1 MKYQSAKHKSASLS
15 TQSSGLNLL
24 LQDICLP
31 AAMLKQQA
39 VRHNLNWM
47 QSFANQSKVLLA
59 PHGKTSMTPWLFHQ
73 QLAAG
78 AWGLTVATAYQAQI
92 AANAGARHIILAN
105 QLVGKANMALI
116 AKLLQDGTEVF
127 VCVDHPAQ
135 VQALSDFFQPL
146 QLKLALLIE
155 LGVTGGRCG
164 CRTEA
169 DVMTLALQINSLP
182 AVQLAGIEFYE
193 GVVKGAEPEQGV
205 RQLVKQAASLM
216 QSLLRQQLL
225 QYPTQL
231 ISGAGSVWYD
241 VVAEELTAAHLPEQ
255 VKLVLRPG
263 CYISHD
269 QGIYQQAQRQVQ
281 ARSRLACSLGDDLQ
295 NALELAV
302 YVQSLPEPGLA
313 VLGFGKRDAAFDAGL
328 PQAIAI
334 YRHGVLL
341 TDQLQNCETMKVMD
355 QHAFWRYDK
364 AVQPQIGDILLL
376 STSHPCLTFDKWR
389 TLWVVDE
396 SYNLLQE
403 VDTFF

>member
-1 MKYQSAKHKSASLS
+1 MKYQSIKHKSASPLPLS
-15 TQSSGLNLL
+15 RVLNLL
-24 LQDICLP
+24 QQDICLP
-31 AAMLKQQA
+31 AAVLKQQA
-39 VRHNLNWM
+39 IVHNLNWM

-59 PHGKTSMTPWLFHQ
+59 PHGKTSMTPWLFQQ

-78 AWGLTVATAYQAQI
+78 AWGLTVATAYQAQT
-92 AANAGARHIILAN
+92 AADAGARHIILAN

-116 AKLLQDGTEVF
+116 AKLLQDGTEVY
-127 VCVDHPAQ
+127 VCVDHQAQ
-135 VQALSDFFQPL
+135 VQALSDFFRPL
-146 QLKLALLIE
+146 QLNIAVLIE
-155 LGVTGGRCG
+155 LGVNGGRCG

-169 DVMTLALQINSLP
+169 DVITLAYQINSLP

-193 GVVKGAEPEQGV
+193 GVVKGPEPEQGV
-205 RQLVKQAASLM
+205 RHLVRQAASLM
-216 QSLLRQQLL
+216 HNFADLQLLR
-225 QYPTQL
+225 YPTQL

-241 VVAEELTAAHLPEQ
+241 VVAEELSAAALPEQ

-269 QGIYQQAQRQVQ
+269 EGIYQQAQKQVL
-281 ARSRLACSLGDDLQ
+281 ARSALACSLGEDLQ

-328 PQAIAI
+328 PQATAL
-334 YRHGVLL
+334 YRYGLLL
-341 TDQLQNCETMKVMD
+341 TNQLQNCETIKVMD
-355 QHAFWRYDK
+355 QHAFWSYDER
-364 AVQPQIGDILLL
+364 VQPQIGDIVLL

-396 SYNLLQE
+396 NYNLLQE
-403 VDTFF
+403 VDTYF

>member
-1 MKYQSAKHKSASLS
+1 MKYQSTKHKSASPLL
-15 TQSSGLNLL
+15 QSSGFNLL
-24 LQDICLP
+24 SQDICLP
-31 AAMLKQQA
+31 AAVLKQQA
-39 VRHNLNWM
+39 IKHNLNWM
-47 QSFANQSKVLLA
+47 QSFANHSKVLLA
-59 PHGKTSMTPWLFHQ
+59 PHGKTSMTPWLFQQ

-92 AANAGARHIILAN
+92 AANAGARRIILAN
-105 QLVGKANMALI
+105 QLIGKANMALI
-116 AKLLQDGTEVF
+116 AKLLEDGIEVF

-146 QLKLALLIE
+146 QQNIAVLIE

-164 CRTEA
+164 CRTDDDLMA
-169 DVMTLALQINSLP
+169 LAYQLNTLP

-205 RQLVKQAASLM
+205 RQLVRQATSLM
-216 QSLLRQQLL
+216 QSLLKQQLL
-225 QYPTQL
+225 QYPTAL
-231 ISGAGSVWYD
+231 VSGAGSVWYD

-269 QGIYQQAQRQVQ
+269 QGIYQQAQLQVL
-281 ARSRLACSLGDDLQ
+281 ARSSLACSLGDDLQ

-302 YVQSLPEPGLA
+302 YVQSLPEAGLA

-328 PQAIAI
+328 PQATAL

-341 TDQLQNCETMKVMD
+341 TDQLQGCETIKVMD
-355 QHAFWRYDK
+355 QHAFWRYDG
-364 AVQPQIGDILLL
+364 AVQPQIGDMLLL

-396 SYNLLQE
+396 HYNLLEE

>member
-1 MKYQSAKHKSASLS
+1 MKYQRIKHKSANPFVQLS
-15 TQSSGLNLL
+15 RLNLL
-24 LQDICLP
+24 QQDICLP
-31 AAMLKQQA
+31 AAVLKQQA
-39 VRHNLNWM
+39 IQHNLNWM
-47 QSFANQSKVLLA
+47 QSFANQSEVLLA
-59 PHGKTSMTPWLFHQ
+59 PHGKTSMTPWLFQQ

-92 AANAGARHIILAN
+92 AASAGARHIILAN

-116 AKLLQDGTEVF
+116 AKLLQDGIEVF
-127 VCVDHPAQ
+127 VCVDAPAQ

-146 QLKLALLIE
+146 QLTLPLLIE
-155 LGVTGGRCG
+155 LGVAGGRCG
-164 CRTEA
+164 CRT
-169 DVMTLALQINSLP
+169 DVAVMALARQINTLP

-193 GVVKGAEPEQGV
+193 GVVKGAEPEQAVHHLV
-205 RQLVKQAASLM
+205 RQAAALM
-216 QSLLRQQLL
+216 QSLLTQQLL

-241 VVAEELTAAHLPEQ
+241 VVAAELSAAALPAQ
-255 VKLVLRPG
+255 IKLVLRPG

-269 QGIYQQAQRQVQ
+269 KGIYQQAQQQVL
-281 ARSRLACSLGDDLQ
+281 ARSSLACSLGEDLQ

-328 PQAIAI
+328 PQAIAL

-341 TDQLQNCETMKVMD
+341 TDQLHNCETVKVMD
-355 QHAFWRYDK
+355 QHAFWRYDE
-364 AVQPQIGDILLL
+364 AIQPQMGDMVLL

>member
-1 MKYQSAKHKSASLS
+1 MKYQSLRHKSATPLPHSN
-15 TQSSGLNLL
+15 GLNLL
-24 LQDICLP
+24 MQDICLP
-31 AAMLKQQA
+31 AAVLKQQA

-59 PHGKTSMTPWLFHQ
+59 PHGKTSMTPWLFQQ

-92 AANAGARHIILAN
+92 AANAGARRIILAN

-116 AKLLQDGTEVF
+116 ARLLEEGTEVF

-146 QLKLALLIE
+146 QLTLALLIE

-164 CRTEA
+164 CRTDA
-169 DVMTLALQINSLP
+169 DVMALAQQINTLP

-193 GVVKGAEPEQGV
+193 GVVKGAEPDQGV
-205 RQLVKQAASLM
+205 RQLVRQATSLM
-216 QSLLRQQLL
+216 QSMLKQQLL
-225 QYPTQL
+225 QYPTAL

-241 VVAEELTAAHLPEQ
+241 VVAEELTAALLPEQ

-269 QGIYQQAQRQVQ
+269 AGIYQQAQLQVQ
-281 ARSRLACSLGDDLQ
+281 ARSSLACSLGDDLQ

-328 PQAIAI
+328 PQATAL
-334 YRHGVLL
+334 YRHGMLL
-341 TDQLQNCETMKVMD
+341 TDQLQNCETIKVMD
-355 QHAFWRYDK
+355 QHAFWRYDV
-364 AVQPQIGDILLL
+364 AVQPQIGDMLLL

>member
-1 MKYQSAKHKSASLS
+1 MKYQSTRHKSASLLS
-15 TQSSGLNLL
+15 EFSGLNLL
-24 LQDICLP
+24 KQDICLP
-31 AAMLKQQA
+31 AAVLKQQA
-39 VRHNLNWM
+39 IRHNLNWM

-59 PHGKTSMTPWLFHQ
+59 PHGKTSMTPWLFQQ

-105 QLVGKANMALI
+105 QLVGKANMALV
-116 AKLLQDGTEVF
+116 AGLVQDGTEVF

-135 VQALSDFFQPL
+135 VQALSDFFFPL
-146 QLKLALLIE
+146 QLTLPVLIE
-155 LGVTGGRCG
+155 LGVDGGRCG
-164 CRTEA
+164 CRTDA
-169 DVMTLALQINSLP
+169 DVMALAQQLYSLP

-205 RQLVKQAASLM
+205 RQLVRHATSLLQNLLM
-216 QSLLRQQLL
+216 QQLV
-225 QYPTQL
+225 QYPTAV

-241 VVAEELTAAHLPEQ
+241 VVAQELTAAQLPEK

-269 QGIYQQAQRQVQ
+269 QGIYQQAQKQVL
-281 ARSRLACSLGDDLQ
+281 ARSPLACSLGDDLQ

-302 YVQSLPEPGLA
+302 YVQSLPEAGRA

-328 PQAIAI
+328 PQAVAL
-334 YRHGVLL
+334 YRHGELL
-341 TDQLQNCETMKVMD
+341 TTALQQCETIKVMD
-355 QHAFWRYDK
+355 QHAFWCYDGS
-364 AVQPQIGDILLL
+364 VQPQIGDIVLL

-396 SYNLLQE
+396 RYNLLQE